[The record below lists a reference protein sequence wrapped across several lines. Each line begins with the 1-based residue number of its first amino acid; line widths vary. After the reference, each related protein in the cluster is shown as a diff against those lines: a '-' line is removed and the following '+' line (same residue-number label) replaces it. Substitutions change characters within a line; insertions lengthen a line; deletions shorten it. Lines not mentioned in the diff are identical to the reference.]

1 MNTSG
6 QQIKILYIVT
16 QGNWGGAQKYVFDMS
31 KSVSVDYSV
40 VVASGIENDTL
51 GKKITDQ
58 GIKYVGL
65 KHLVR
70 NINPIK
76 DFKAIKEIANLIKKE
91 RPDVV
96 HLNSSKAG
104 VLGSIAAQSADVK
117 KVIFTMHG
125 LVLNEPLNPV
135 KKLIYLIAERLSA
148 RFTDELI
155 AVSEKDK
162 QSAIKY
168 AVKSAKHISVIH
180 IGIGLKSLEFFPK
193 DKARLELGLDPNKTI
208 VGTIADFYPAKG
220 LPYLIDAAKK
230 LIAEKPDL
238 QFVLIGRSG
247 PDKKKI
253 KLLAEKLGDKFI
265 IRENLDQASQYL
277 KAFDIFVLPSV
288 KEGLPYTIL
297 EAMAAGL
304 PIVATK
310 VSGVPD
316 VLEHERSALLVEP
329 ANSDKLVDSIHLLLS
344 SEQLINTLSTN
355 AKNRVADFSLDKM
368 VAETKNIYHP

>member
-1 MNTSG
+1 MMKSG
-6 QQIKILYIVT
+6 QLKILYIVT

-40 VVASGIENDTL
+40 VVASGIEGDTL

-70 NINPIK
+70 KISPLK
-76 DFKAIKEIANLIKKE
+76 DYKAIKEIASLIKKE
-91 RPDVV
+91 KPDVV

-104 VLGSIAAQSADVK
+104 VLGSIAAQLADVK

-148 RFTDELI
+148 GFTDELI

-162 QSAIKY
+162 QSAIKH
-168 AVKSAKHISVIH
+168 ALKSAKHISVIH
-180 IGIGLKSLEFFPK
+180 IGIDLKSLEFLPK
-193 DKARLELGLDPNKTI
+193 EKAREELGLNPKAKI
-208 VGTIADFYPAKG
+208 IGTVADFYPAKG
-220 LPYLIDAAKK
+220 IPYLIMAAKK
-230 LIAEKPDL
+230 LLIERPDL
-238 QFVLIGRSG
+238 RFILIGRSG
-247 PDKKKI
+247 PDEKKI
-253 KLLAEKLGDKFI
+253 RELAKELSDKFI
-265 IRENLDQASQYL
+265 ILDNLDKASRYF

-310 VSGVPD
+310 VGGIPD
-316 VLEHERSALLVEP
+316 VLEHEQSALLVEP
-329 ANSDKLVDSIHLLLS
+329 ANPDKLANSINRLFS

-355 AKNRVADFSLDKM
+355 AKNRVADFSLEKM
-368 VAETKNIYHP
+368 VAETKKLY